1 MKVIARGQITIGIVE
16 DGKDAVVYY
25 LQPSVDAVKR
35 DSGGTLVPGS
45 ISCVAMKKI
54 GNNEPVSAGGIT
66 VTYRTSGGGTEIM
79 YQIPSLI
86 ILPSSLSWI
95 EFVLYSPS
103 SVVLDRKRVL
113 VVSDAQHGDVAAT
126 VDEAVDALRIGKYN
140 ILRNSGFTGDFVT
153 TTLSEDTGLIESS
166 ELFSDPFAHW
176 AKTGTVTQKAE
187 PESESG
193 YSAAITDGSIR
204 QELFY
209 QQIAGESYVI
219 SFKAK
224 GTRVT
229 VSCGGVST
237 TKELTGAYK
246 RYVIRYSSEGGTAFT
261 VTGTCEITELQ
272 LERGTVASAW
282 GRSFLDNQTDLVRF
296 ESLLYLTDAIRNAST
311 TINGGLILSSILQ
324 LGNYVNNVMKSVTAG
339 VSGIYNNSDD
349 VAFWA
354 GGTLEQAIAT
364 VARFKNDPGYRP
376 TEAELENMAKY
387 VTTHGGRTILNDIIM
402 RGYVHAVGGVFKGK
416 VEIAGGKI
424 LLNEDGSGQLA
435 NGNIQWDEYGNVYS
449 NMAVKRSVNIITPEN
464 LPYYIERYDDY
475 DPNYPEWPLVAHV
488 SVTSIMN
495 GSVFNGNFDID
506 EKGEIVIR
514 KDGHIYH
521 VNINF
526 PNNQQT
532 VNKNVELFI
541 NEHTVIKNNSN
552 GIVDCVGSTHE
563 KGIVGGETSFAIKQ
577 GTIWYFQCMFYPEW
591 TSTIK
596 DYISWEREKL
606 K

>member
-86 ILPSSLSWI
+86 ALPSSLSWI

-153 TTLSEDTGLIESS
+153 TALSEDTALIESS
-166 ELFSDPFAHW
+166 ELFSAPFAHW

-193 YSAAITDGSIR
+193 HSAAITDGSIR

-209 QQIAGESYVI
+209 QQIAGESYVV

-237 TKELTGAYK
+237 TKELTFAYK
-246 RYVIRYSSEGGTAFT
+246 RYVIRYSSEGGTVFT

-296 ESLLYLTDAIRNAST
+296 ESLLYLSDAIRNAST
-311 TINGGLILSSILQ
+311 TINGGLVLSSIIQ

-339 VSGIYNNSDD
+339 VSRIYNNSEDL
-349 VAFWA
+349 AFWA

-364 VARFKNDPGYRP
+364 VAKFKNNPGYRP
-376 TEAELENMAKY
+376 AESELANMAKY
-387 VTTHGGRTILNDIIM
+387 VTTHGGRTILNDVIVRSEVIANAIKSGGLNIND
-402 RGYVHAVGGVFKGK
+402 RFIVHK
-416 VEIAGGKI
+416 
-424 LLNEDGSGQLA
+424 DGSVQ
-435 NGNIQWDEYGNVYS
+435 NKFFHV
-449 NMAVKRSVNIITPEN
+449 TPEN
-464 LPYYIERYDDY
+464 YNDVFSLTPYCDENTCHPADESDNYRYLDLTRTGFNVSIDI
-475 DPNYPEWPLVAHV
+475 DMGTTNYPWIVLPHTLEYEGSELTLYLSVRNCVRMTRLIKPAGGMPQTSAGLPEVYTDNYWPFEIHKFKCVAFKAPSDWKYDVDNGYAVEW
-488 SVTSIMN
+488 
-495 GSVFNGNFDID
+495 
-506 EKGEIVIR
+506 
-514 KDGHIYH
+514 
-521 VNINF
+521 
-526 PNNQQT
+526 
-532 VNKNVELFI
+532 
-541 NEHTVIKNNSN
+541 
-552 GIVDCVGSTHE
+552 VDCN
-563 KGIVGGETSFAIKQ
+563 
-577 GTIWYFQCMFYPEW
+577 YY
-591 TSTIK
+591 
-596 DYISWEREKL
+596 
-606 K
+606 

>member
-86 ILPSSLSWI
+86 ALPSSLSWI

-153 TTLSEDTGLIESS
+153 TALSEDTALIESS

-193 YSAAITDGSIR
+193 HSAAITDGSIR

-209 QQIAGESYVI
+209 QQIAGESYVV

-237 TKELTGAYK
+237 TKELAGAYK
-246 RYVIRYSSEGGTAFT
+246 RYVIRYSSEGGTVFT

-296 ESLLYLTDAIRNAST
+296 ESLLYLADAIRNAST

-364 VARFKNDPGYRP
+364 VAKFKNNPGYRP
-376 TEAELENMAKY
+376 TESELANMAKY
-387 VTTHGGRTILNDIIM
+387 VTTHGGRTILNDVIV
-402 RGYVHAVGGVFKGK
+402 RGAVYASSGVFYGS
-416 VEIAGGKI
+416 VATPFIEVNDNNYMSYMRPIG
-424 LLNEDGSGQLA
+424 DGSTGYILDLSGNGGFNYIFRYDFTDMNTAITLPYQYSYDGVELNLVRVQA
-435 NGNIQWDEYGNVYS
+435 ELSYFVIMGVYDINTDKEGNLFLKTKDFVRLKCVVFRKGSVNDSEPVKKGNIKWVHISG
-449 NMAVKRSVNIITPEN
+449 
-464 LPYYIERYDDY
+464 
-475 DPNYPEWPLVAHV
+475 
-488 SVTSIMN
+488 
-495 GSVFNGNFDID
+495 GNF
-506 EKGEIVIR
+506 
-514 KDGHIYH
+514 
-521 VNINF
+521 
-526 PNNQQT
+526 
-532 VNKNVELFI
+532 
-541 NEHTVIKNNSN
+541 S
-552 GIVDCVGSTHE
+552 ST
-563 KGIVGGETSFAIKQ
+563 T
-577 GTIWYFQCMFYPEW
+577 
-591 TSTIK
+591 
-596 DYISWEREKL
+596 
-606 K
+606 